1 MPNIKEQIEIVRILD
16 DMFAKEQQVKQVA
29 ETVVEQ
35 IDLIKKSILSR
46 AFRGE
51 LGTNNQNEESA
62 VELVKEVVEKSV
74 EINNKPKTKRIVIPE
89 EIKSAL
95 SSSNEEEIIRLL
107 IKSAPKAVSVQM
119 IMSIS
124 KKKFELMDALR
135 SLEQKQ
141 IVIKNSLGELQLGVT
156 TQLSID
162 DQIKNQ
168 TQLSYTAG
176 TSNECLPIRLIE
188 SLNGYKKICG
198 LNIVEKSK
206 M

>member
-1 MPNIKEQIEIVRILD
+1 MAKAKKKETLTPEERLQAVLVPDWEQPYKVPENWCWIHLLD
-16 DMFAKEQQVKQVA
+16 SF
-29 ETVVEQ
+29 
-35 IDLIKKSILSR
+35 
-46 AFRGE
+46 
-51 LGTNNQNEESA
+51 EESA

-74 EINNKPKTKRIVIPE
+74 EINNKPKTKRTVIPE

-141 IVIKNSLGELQLGVT
+141 IVIKNSLGEYLL
-156 TQLSID
+156 
-162 DQIKNQ
+162 K
-168 TQLSYTAG
+168 
-176 TSNECLPIRLIE
+176 R
-188 SLNGYKKICG
+188 
-198 LNIVEKSK
+198 
-206 M
+206 

>member
-74 EINNKPKTKRIVIPE
+74 EINNKPKTKRTVIPE

-124 KKKFELMDALR
+124 KKKFELMDTLR

-141 IVIKNSLGELQLGVT
+141 IVIKNSLGEYLL
-156 TQLSID
+156 
-162 DQIKNQ
+162 K
-168 TQLSYTAG
+168 
-176 TSNECLPIRLIE
+176 R
-188 SLNGYKKICG
+188 
-198 LNIVEKSK
+198 
-206 M
+206 